1 MNRKWIALLLCLSL
15 LLAALTACGSQ
26 SGSEAPADSAPAEAQ
41 TSQTEEAPAQEAP
54 AQEAPAEE
62 APAEEASAGD
72 AEPSALEEAPAEMA
86 EPAVEH
92 RATMPGS
99 DLAELNYT
107 NEVSLPL
114 SDGAELTLLTS
125 AVNLMGPLEG
135 LGITDYNGFEYMQE
149 LEKRTGVHVATTEVN
164 FFTASEQYNVIIA
177 SGDYPDMFKNLGTY
191 YATGLAGAQADE
203 IIIDMTDDLPEFAPN
218 YDFLIHSNADETPY
232 FLTDGM
238 ALQFMGTYDSFIN
251 NQGLVI
257 RKDWLED
264 LGLSVPETYEE
275 LHNALL
281 AFKSEKG
288 ASTPIYM
295 TNNCNITTLTE
306 GYNVASFAASGNAGG
321 PGGAAA
327 GLPYFVDNGT
337 VKCSLVEDDFRD
349 YLKMINQW
357 REEGLMDPDF
367 ISIEYDPFS
376 SYLDGQITSDQMGVW
391 PTSGEGVD
399 KYTVPV
405 TCMASPV
412 QNKGDMQHLTEMT
425 LAPADDITCISVS
438 TGCEDPELAMRW
450 LDYWY
455 SEDGILLYNF
465 GLEGVD
471 FQLGEDGTP
480 LFTEAVVNNEYDLPV
495 AQYMRARCAFGT
507 MPSLMLRYRSAYLNA
522 DLVNE
527 AWEVWTS
534 NLDGTMAISSN
545 VTMPTEDAEEEGRIA
560 SDILT
565 YANQKVAQFA
575 VGDAD
580 IDAEW
585 DSFVEDLRGM
595 NIDRCIELEQA
606 AYDNAVG

>member
-15 LLAALTACGSQ
+15 VLAVFTACGSQ

-41 TSQTEEAPAQEAP
+41 DSQTEEAP

-72 AEPSALEEAPAEMA
+72 AEPSALEDAPAEMA
-86 EPAVEH
+86 EPTVEH

-99 DLAELNYT
+99 DIAELSYT

-114 SDGAELTLLTS
+114 SDGAELTMLTP
-125 AVNLMGPLEG
+125 AVNLMGPLEA
-135 LGITDYNGFEYMQE
+135 LNITDYNGFEYMQE

-177 SGDYPDMFKNLGTY
+177 SGDYPDMFKNLGSY

-203 IIIDMTDDLPEFAPN
+203 IIIDMTDDLAEYAPN
-218 YDFLIHSNADETPY
+218 YDYLIHSNAEQTPF
-232 FLTDGM
+232 FLTDNM
-238 ALQFMGTYDSFIN
+238 VLQFMGTYDSFIN
-251 NQGLVI
+251 NQGLVV

-264 LGLSVPETYEE
+264 LGMDVPETYDE
-275 LHNALL
+275 LHDVLA

-288 ASTPIYM
+288 ASTALYM
-295 TNNCNITTLTE
+295 NNNCNITTLTE
-306 GYNVASFAASGNAGG
+306 GYNVASYAASGNAGG
-321 PGGAAA
+321 AGGAAS
-327 GLPYFVDNGT
+327 GLPYYVEDG
-337 VKCSLVEDDFRD
+337 VIKCSLIEDSFRD
-349 YLKMINQW
+349 YLKMLNQW
-357 REEGLMDPDF
+357 RAEGLMDPDF
-367 ISIEYDPFS
+367 MSIEYDPFS
-376 SYLDGQITSDQMGVW
+376 SYLDGQITTDQMGVW
-391 PTSGEGVD
+391 PTSGEGID

-405 TCMASPV
+405 APMASPV
-412 QNKGDMQHLTEMT
+412 QNKGDIQHLTEMT
-425 LAPADDITCISVS
+425 LAPADDITSVSIS
-438 TGCEDPELAMRW
+438 TGCEDPALAMQW
-450 LDYWY
+450 LDYWF

-471 FQLGEDGTP
+471 FELDANSTP
-480 LFTEAVVNNEYDLPV
+480 LFTEAVLNNEYDLP
-495 AQYMRARCAFGT
+495 ASQYMRARCAFGT
-507 MPSLMLRYRSAYLNA
+507 MPSLMLRYRTGYLNS

-545 VTMPTEDAEEEGRIA
+545 VTMTTEQKEQEGRMA

-575 VGDAD
+575 IGDAD
-580 IDAEW
+580 IDTEW
-585 DSFVEDLRGM
+585 DSFVEDLKSM
-595 NIDRCIELEQA
+595 KIEDCIALEQE
-606 AYDNAVG
+606 AYDATVG

>member
-1 MNRKWIALLLCLSL
+1 MKKRLLAMLLCLSMLCL
-15 LLAALTACGSQ
+15 LLAACGSDTSSPASDAQ
-26 SGSEAPADSAPAEAQ
+26 NAESSVAEVSEASED
-41 TSQTEEAPAQEAP
+41 TEE
-54 AQEAPAEE
+54 PAEE
-62 APAEEASAGD
+62 TEAEEASD
-72 AEPSALEEAPAEMA
+72 ADEPEEEEIPEIE
-86 EPAVEH
+86 EPTVEH
-92 RATMPGS
+92 RANMPGS
-99 DLAELNYT
+99 DIAELDYT

-114 SDGAELTLLTS
+114 AEGAELTMLTP
-125 AVNLMGPLEG
+125 AVNLMGPLAN

-149 LEKRTGVHVATTEVN
+149 LEKQTGVHVATTEVN

-177 SGDYPDMFKNLGTY
+177 SGDFPDMFKNLGSY

-203 IIIDMTDDLPEFAPN
+203 IIIDMTDDLSEFAPN
-218 YDFLIHSNADETPY
+218 YDFLIHSNAAQTPF

-264 LGLSVPETYEE
+264 LGMDVPETYDE
-275 LHNALL
+275 LHDVLV
-281 AFKSEKG
+281 AFKNEKG

-321 PGGAAA
+321 AGGAAA
-327 GLPYFVDNGT
+327 GLPYFVEDGV
-337 VKCSLVEDDFRD
+337 VKCSLIEDSFRD

-357 REEGLMDPDF
+357 KNEGLMDPDF

-425 LAPADDITCISVS
+425 LAPADDITCVSIS
-438 TGCEDPELAMRW
+438 TGCEDPELAMQW
-450 LDYWY
+450 LDYWF

-471 FQLGEDGTP
+471 FDLGADGTP
-480 LFTEAVVNNEYDLPV
+480 LFTDAVVNNDFDLPV
-495 AQYMRARCAFGT
+495 SQYMRARCAFGT

-545 VTMPTEDAEEEGRIA
+545 VTMTTEAAEEEGRIA
-560 SDILT
+560 SDLLT

-575 VGDAD
+575 IGDAD
-580 IDAEW
+580 IDTEW
-585 DSFVEDLRGM
+585 DSFVEELKAM
-595 NIDRCIELEQA
+595 NIERCIELEQE
-606 AYDNAVG
+606 AYDNTIQ

>member
-1 MNRKWIALLLCLSL
+1 MKKRWIALLLCLSL
-15 LLAALTACGSQ
+15 VCMLFAACGGNAAS
-26 SGSEAPADSAPAEAQ
+26 SATEAGSAAV
-41 TSQTEEAPAQEAP
+41 QTESPETPEPESAAQADEASE
-54 AQEAPAEE
+54 
-62 APAEEASAGD
+62 EEASLE
-72 AEPSALEEAPAEMA
+72 EPSEEEPSEEEPAEIE
-86 EPAVEH
+86 EPTVEH
-92 RATMPGS
+92 RANMPGS
-99 DLAELNYT
+99 DIAKLSYT

-114 SDGAELTLLTS
+114 AEGADLTLLTP
-125 AVNLMGPLEG
+125 AVNLMGPLAN
-135 LGITDYNGFEYMQE
+135 LGIENYNGFEYMQE
-149 LEKRTGVHVATTEVN
+149 LEKQTGVHVETTEVN

-177 SGDYPDMFKNLGTY
+177 SGDYPDMFKNLGSY

-203 IIIDMTDDLPEFAPN
+203 IIIDMTDDLAEYAPN
-218 YDFLIHSNADETPY
+218 YDFLIHSNDAQTPY

-251 NQGLVI
+251 NQGLVV

-264 LGLSVPETYEE
+264 LGMDVPETYDE
-275 LHNALL
+275 LHDVLV
-281 AFKSEKG
+281 AFKNEKG
-288 ASTPIYM
+288 ASTPMYM

-321 PGGAAA
+321 AGGAAA
-327 GLPYFVDNGT
+327 GLPYYVEDGT
-337 VKCSLVEDDFRD
+337 VKCSLIEDGFRD
-349 YLKMINQW
+349 YLKMLNSW
-357 REEGLMDPDF
+357 LNEGLMDSDF

-412 QNKGDMQHLTEMT
+412 QSKGDMQHLTEMT
-425 LAPADDITCISVS
+425 LAPADDITCISIS
-438 TGCEDPELAMRW
+438 TGCEDHELAMQW
-450 LDYWY
+450 LDYWF
-455 SEDGILLYNF
+455 SEDGILLFNF

-471 FQLGEDGTP
+471 FELDGDGTP
-480 LFTEAVVNNEYDLPV
+480 LFTDAVVNNDFDLPV
-495 AQYMRARCAFGT
+495 SQYMRARCAFGT

-545 VTMPTEDAEEEGRIA
+545 VTMTTEDAEEEGRIA
-560 SDILT
+560 SDLLT

-575 VGDAD
+575 IGDSD

-585 DSFVEDLRGM
+585 DSFVEELKSM
-595 NIDRCIELEQA
+595 NIERCIELEQA
-606 AYDNAVG
+606 AYDHTVE

>member
-1 MNRKWIALLLCLSL
+1 M
-15 LLAALTACGSQ
+15 
-26 SGSEAPADSAPAEAQ
+26 
-41 TSQTEEAPAQEAP
+41 
-54 AQEAPAEE
+54 
-62 APAEEASAGD
+62 
-72 AEPSALEEAPAEMA
+72 
-86 EPAVEH
+86 EH
-92 RATMPGS
+92 RANMPGG
-99 DLAELNYT
+99 DLAELDYT

-114 SDGAELTLLTS
+114 ADGVELTMLTP
-125 AVNLMGPLEG
+125 AVNLMGDLAN
-135 LGITDYNGFEYMQE
+135 LGIENYNGFEYMQE
-149 LEKRTGVHVATTEVN
+149 LEKQTGVHVETTEVN

-177 SGDYPDMFKNLGTY
+177 SGDYPDMFKNIGSY
-191 YATGLAGAQADE
+191 YSTGLAGAQADE
-203 IIIDMTDDLPEFAPN
+203 IIIDLTDDLAEYAPN
-218 YDFLIHSNADETPY
+218 YDFLIHSNAAQTPY

-251 NQGLVI
+251 NQGLVV

-264 LGLSVPETYEE
+264 LNLSVPETYDE
-275 LHNALL
+275 LHDVLV
-281 AFKSEKG
+281 AFKNEKG

-321 PGGAAA
+321 AGGAAA
-327 GLPYFVDNGT
+327 GLPYFVDNGE
-337 VKCSLVEDDFRD
+337 VKCSLIEDDFRD
-349 YLKMINQW
+349 YLKMLNAW
-357 REEGLMDPDF
+357 LDEGLMDPDF

-405 TCMASPV
+405 TCMPSPV

-425 LAPADDITCISVS
+425 LAPADDITSISIS
-438 TGCEDPELAMRW
+438 TGCEEPEIAMQW
-450 LDYWY
+450 LDYWF
-455 SEDGILLYNF
+455 SEEGVLLYNF

-471 FQLGEDGTP
+471 FELDGDGTP
-480 LFTEAVVNNEYDLPV
+480 VFTDAVVNNEFDLPV
-495 AQYMRARCAFGT
+495 SQYMRCRCAFGT
-507 MPSLMLRYRSAYLNA
+507 MPSLMLRYRTAYLNA

-545 VTMPTEDAEEEGRIA
+545 VTMTTEAAEEEGRIA

-575 VGDAD
+575 IGDAD

-585 DSFVEDLRGM
+585 DSFVEDLESM
-595 NIDRCIELEQA
+595 NIGRCIELEQE
-606 AYDNAVG
+606 AYDNTVG